1 MNVKQSITITILFLL
16 SIVVNAQSDLELAE
30 QYYKKSDYLKAYE
43 YYNTIKNS
51 AASLR
56 DYYEHYRES
65 AIKAHQENEFSKS
78 LKKISKQNPNEYL
91 FKVDLALLEKISGNQ
106 SAYEQDI
113 NKLIS
118 SAAFSERKLS
128 ELVSVFSKRK
138 LFNEISMAY
147 LEARDVQN
155 DYDLYAVELSNV
167 YAYLGETVLMIKES
181 IQSVINN
188 KDNLDYAETLLSN
201 QLKTE
206 KDFDKFLDQIY
217 PKIAAY
223 PQLFQLNELLIW
235 YYIQQKDFYNAFVEE
250 RSLDK
255 KNLFLQ
261 GSRLVE
267 LGNLAFENKSYDES
281 VEIFNYVLTSYPQS
295 RFYFNIKQ
303 KLINIKELKLLAT
316 YPADSIL
323 ATSLLKDYEE
333 LKPKAR
339 YPRDQLEIY
348 SGEAMV
354 WARYFSEYGK
364 SMDLLN
370 QALQI
375 RGLTEADR
383 ARIKILKGDIYIL
396 LEEPWESTLLYYQA
410 EKMVDG
416 SEVSNEAK
424 FKNTKLA
431 YYRGDFELAKEQLDI
446 LKLSTSRDIA
456 NDAIDLAVLIQDNL
470 ALDTSD
476 YVLSLYS
483 KAEMYE
489 YQQLYPQAYAL
500 YQKIVEQYNGHTLT
514 DEALYK
520 QAEILLKR
528 KDYSG
533 AVDKLNL
540 LLKDYSEDIIGDKA
554 TYQLAYTYEY
564 YLNDKTKAMEY
575 YKKVLLEY
583 PGSIYT
589 SESRK
594 KFRELRGDRL

>member
-1 MNVKQSITITILFLL
+1 MNVKQSITITILFLF
-16 SIVVNAQSDLELAE
+16 SIALNAQSDLELAE

-43 YYNTIKNS
+43 YYSNVKNS

-65 AIKAHQENEFSKS
+65 AIKAHQEKDFGKD
-78 LKKISKQNPNEYL
+78 LKKISKQNPDEYL
-91 FKVDLALLEKISGNQ
+91 FKVDLALLEKNSGDLA
-106 SAYEQDI
+106 AYEQDI

-128 ELVSVFSKRK
+128 ELVSALSKRK
-138 LFNEISMAY
+138 LFNEISTAY

-155 DYDLYAVELSNV
+155 DYDLYALELSNV
-167 YAYLGETVLMIKES
+167 YAYLGETVLMIQEA

-188 KDNLDYAETLLSN
+188 KDNLDYVETLLGN
-201 QLKTE
+201 QLTTE
-206 KDFDKFLDQIY
+206 KEFDQFLDQIY
-217 PKIAAY
+217 PKIAQY

-255 KNLFLQ
+255 KNPMLQ

-267 LGNLAFENKSYDES
+267 LGNLAFENKNYNES
-281 VEIFNYVLTSYPQS
+281 VEIFNYVLTTYPQS
-295 RFYFNIKQ
+295 RFYLAIKQ

-316 YPADSIL
+316 YPTDTTL
-323 ATSLLKDYEE
+323 ATSLIRDYDE
-333 LKPKAR
+333 LKTKTR
-339 YPRDQLEIY
+339 YPREQLEIY

-354 WARYFSEYGK
+354 WARYFSEYQK
-364 SMDLLN
+364 AMDLLN
-370 QALQI
+370 QALNI
-375 RGLTEADR
+375 RGITEADK

-396 LEEPWESTLLYYQA
+396 LEEPWESALLYYQA

-489 YQQLYPQAYAL
+489 YQQLYPQAYDM
-500 YQKIVEQYNGHTLT
+500 YEKIVTEHNGHSLT

-520 QAEILLKR
+520 QAEILFKR
-528 KDYSG
+528 KDYDE
-533 AVDKLNL
+533 AVDKLNTL
-540 LLKDYSEDIIGDKA
+540 LDTYREDILGDKA
-554 TYQLAYTYEY
+554 TFQLAYSYEH
-564 YLNDKTKAMEY
+564 YLNNKAKAMEY

-589 SESRK
+589 AESRK